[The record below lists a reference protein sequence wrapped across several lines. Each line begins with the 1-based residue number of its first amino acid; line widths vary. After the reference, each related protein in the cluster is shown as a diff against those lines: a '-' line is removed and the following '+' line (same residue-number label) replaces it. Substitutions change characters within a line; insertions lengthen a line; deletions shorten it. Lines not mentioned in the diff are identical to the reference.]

1 MTEELTGYATELKR
15 LLDKVCGAIDGLTEA
30 QLNWT
35 PDAPETNSAYVIAR
49 HALGNAEAW
58 VLGIACGQ
66 PVDRDRDA
74 EFRAA
79 GPDAAPLIDLAR
91 KLSQR
96 IDDALAALA
105 PAALDEPRDPPA
117 ALRGVGPAQPLT
129 ARQALMLAIDHAAT
143 HVGEIQLTRAL
154 ALNSANG

>member
-1 MTEELTGYATELKR
+1 MTAELTGYTNEIKR
-15 LLDKVCGAIDGLTEA
+15 LLEKVCGAIEGLDEA

-35 PDAPETNSAYVIAR
+35 PSAPETNSAYVIAA

-66 PVDRDRDA
+66 PVERDRAA

-79 GPDAAPLIDLAR
+79 GPDAAPLIDHAR

-96 IDDALAALA
+96 IDDALAALL
-105 PAALDEPRDPPA
+105 PSALDEPRDPPA
-117 ALRGVGPAQPLT
+117 ALRGVGPAAPLT

-154 ALNSANG
+154 ALSSAKG

>member
-1 MTEELTGYATELKR
+1 MSEELAGYSAEMRR
-15 LLDKVCGAIDGLTEA
+15 LLDKVCGAIDGLDEA
-30 QLNWT
+30 QLNWR
-35 PDAPETNSAYVIAR
+35 PSAPESNSAYIIAR

-66 PVDRDRDA
+66 PVERDRAA

-79 GPDAAPLIDLAR
+79 GPDAAPLIDHAR
-91 KLSQR
+91 KLSDR
-96 IDDALAALA
+96 IEQALAAL
-105 PAALDEPRDPPA
+105 PPTALDEPRDPPA
-117 ALRGVGPAQPLT
+117 ALRGVGPADPLT

-154 ALNSANG
+154 AISNAKS

>member
-1 MTEELTGYATELKR
+1 MTDELTGYATEIKR
-15 LLDKVCGAIDGLTEA
+15 LLDKVCDAIDGLNEA
-30 QLNWT
+30 QLNWA
-35 PDAPETNSAYVIAR
+35 PPAPETNSAYVIAR
-49 HALGNAEAW
+49 HAFGNAEAW

-66 PVDRDRDA
+66 PVERDRDA

-96 IDDALAALA
+96 IGDALAALP

-117 ALRGVGPAQPLT
+117 SLRGVGPAQPLT
-129 ARQALMLAIDHAAT
+129 ARQALMIAIDHAAT

-154 ALNSANG
+154 ALSSAES